1 MPLYVL
7 RKKRNAPLP
16 LKEVTA
22 ISTFEN
28 RLKKAEES
36 VAAVQDKLGIIISFL
51 QPSEQNDV
59 TPMRAEP
66 ASQEQTPILPPAKDW
81 KDLFQ
86 MYWKADPPRHL
97 FKTVCKWTSQDK
109 KKSGALPSRLS
120 VAKLVAEDIA
130 AFASQNGVSDSV
142 EITNAVLTEYAA
154 YYTKYWQ
161 PAGARPDLDVLTID
175 TLARYIRLDRK
186 RRAARCRHAYLSV

>member
-1 MPLYVL
+1 LF
-7 RKKRNAPLP
+7 
-16 LKEVTA
+16 
-22 ISTFEN
+22 FEK
-28 RLKKAEES
+28 RLKKVEES
-36 VAAVQDKLGIIISFL
+36 VAAVQDKLGIIISLL
-51 QPSEQNDV
+51 QSSEQTDV
-59 TPMRAEP
+59 RPMRAEP
-66 ASQEQTPILPPAKDW
+66 ASQEQTSILPPAKDW

-86 MYWKADPPRHL
+86 MYWKADPSRHL
-97 FKTVCKWTSQDK
+97 FKAVCNWTSQDK

-120 VAKLVAEDIA
+120 VAKLIAEDVA
-130 AFASQNGVSDSV
+130 AFASQKGVSDPV
-142 EITNAVLTEYAA
+142 EITNAFLTDYAA